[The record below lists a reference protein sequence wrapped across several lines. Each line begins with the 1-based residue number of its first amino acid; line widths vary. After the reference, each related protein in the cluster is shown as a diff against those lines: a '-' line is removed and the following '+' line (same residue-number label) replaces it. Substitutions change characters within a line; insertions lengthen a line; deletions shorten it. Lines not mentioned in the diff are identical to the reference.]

1 MKASLAHPSSQRSL
15 NRARHVCA
23 SSQTRHTAVT
33 ALSRRLLAR
42 VCLVREEVQNAAREA
57 AFNAG
62 RAFSPTADRTA
73 EMRGGVPR
81 RAVAF
86 LQVSDGSRRSGRI
99 LSSAR
104 TCKISIEA
112 CAREGGSGGQ
122 TTMLRAKMRQSG
134 CALFDWGLP
143 FLVSEAIP
151 GGRLIDRFNR

>member
-1 MKASLAHPSSQRSL
+1 M
-15 NRARHVCA
+15 RHVCA
-23 SSQTRHTAVT
+23 PSQTRRTAVT
-33 ALSRRLLAR
+33 VLSRRLLAR
-42 VCLVREEVQNAAREA
+42 VCLVREEVQNVAREA

-62 RAFSPTADRTA
+62 REFSPTADRAA

-99 LSSAR
+99 LSYAR

-122 TTMLRAKMRQSG
+122 ITMLCAKVRQPG
-134 CALFDWGLP
+134 CASFDWGLP
-143 FLVSEAIP
+143 FLLSEAIP
-151 GGRLIDRFNR
+151 GGRFFDRFNR